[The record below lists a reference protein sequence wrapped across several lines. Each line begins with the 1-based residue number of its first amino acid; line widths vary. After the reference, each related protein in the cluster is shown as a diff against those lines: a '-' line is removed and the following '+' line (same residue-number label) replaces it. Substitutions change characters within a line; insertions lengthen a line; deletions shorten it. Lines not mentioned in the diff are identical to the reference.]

1 MSFRSFAQ
9 YVTEET
15 KEIVVAWGRY
25 NPPTIGH
32 EKLMTVVKK
41 VAGSGQYRIYA
52 SQSQDPKENPL
63 EYKTK
68 VKYLRKMF
76 PKHARNIM
84 LEPKIRTM
92 FDLMTKLYDEGFNK
106 VTLVAGSDRVTEY
119 DVTLNKYNGVKGRH
133 GFYNFEGGVNIV
145 SAGQR
150 DPDAKGAAGMSASK
164 LRAAAENNDFKTFSK
179 GMPSGFKET
188 QQLFNDVRK
197 GMGLKESYDF
207 RSHLQLQS
215 VSEER
220 EAYVSGELFNEGDV
234 VVVKES
240 DEVGQVIMRG
250 SNYVLVEMADGKK
263 LRKWITDIDLIENVD
278 EACWDGYRQVG
289 MKTKNGKQV
298 PNCVPEQDTTS
309 KKPQDPDAD
318 EVKGSQP
325 KGYYKDVPKDKK
337 VSRAK
342 HFKKYAKMDDDDP
355 KAYKPAPGDKDVET
369 KPSKF
374 TKKFKKMYGEQEMN
388 PVDKAKER
396 IEREKETDKK
406 KHDRMM
412 DRARL
417 AQTKDKNQE
426 ENVKSFSSFAGI
438 ITEDTTKALQKKA
451 DKSGMPL
458 SVLRQVYNRGVAAW
472 RTGHRPG
479 TTPSQWGMAR
489 VNSFVTKS
497 SGTWGKADKDLAAKV
512 RGN

>member
-1 MSFRSFAQ
+1 MEFKSFSQ

-32 EKLMTVVKK
+32 EKLMDVVKK
-41 VAGSGQYRIYA
+41 ASSGGQYRIYA

-63 EYKTK
+63 DYKVK
-68 VKYLRKMF
+68 IKYLRKMF
-76 PKHARNIM
+76 PKHARSIM
-84 LEPKIRTM
+84 LTPKIRTM
-92 FDLMTKLYDEGFNK
+92 FDLMTALYDEGFRK
-106 VTLVAGSDRVTEY
+106 VTLVAGSDRIAEY
-119 DVTLNKYNGVKGRH
+119 NVTLNKYNGVKGRH
-133 GFYNFEGGVNIV
+133 GFYNFEGGVNII

-164 LRAAAENNDFKTFSK
+164 MRAAAEANDFSSFSK
-179 GMPSGFKET
+179 GLPKGFKEG

-207 RSHLQLQS
+207 RSHLQLQT

-220 EAYVSGELFNEGDV
+220 EAYVNREIFNEGDV

-240 DEVGQVIMRG
+240 DEIGEIIMRG
-250 SNYVLVEMADGKK
+250 SNYVLVEMSDGKK
-263 LRKWITDIDLIENVD
+263 VRKWLTDIEKIEED
-278 EACWDGYRQVG
+278 RGPCWDGYRQVG
-289 MKTKNGKQV
+289 TKTKNGKQV
-298 PNCVPEQDTTS
+298 PNCVPEDSDS

-318 EVKGSQP
+318 EVPGSQP
-325 KGYYKDVPKDKK
+325 KGYYKGVPKDKK
-337 VSRAK
+337 VARAK
-342 HFKKYAKMDDDDP
+342 HFKKYAKKDDDNP
-355 KAYKPAPGDKDVET
+355 AAYKPAPGDSDVKT

-374 TKKFKKMYGEQEMN
+374 TKKYKQMYGEAEDA
-388 PVDKAKER
+388 VDKTKER
-396 IEREKETDKK
+396 IDREKEQDKK

-417 AQTKDKNQE
+417 AQAKNKNQE
-426 ENVKSFSSFAGI
+426 EDVKSFSSFAGI
-438 ITEDTTKALQKKA
+438 ITEDTTKALKKKA
-451 DKSGMPL
+451 EKSGMPL
-458 SVLRQVYNRGVAAW
+458 GVLRQVYNRGVAAW

-512 RGN
+512 RGS